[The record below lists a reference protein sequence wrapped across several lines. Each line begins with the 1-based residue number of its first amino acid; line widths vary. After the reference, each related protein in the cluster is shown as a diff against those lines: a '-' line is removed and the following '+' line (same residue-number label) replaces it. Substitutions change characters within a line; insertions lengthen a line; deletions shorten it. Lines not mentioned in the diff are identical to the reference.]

1 MPVKIRVYGLLRTMI
16 EESPFSVE
24 FPGGSLADLVERLSR
39 ERSEEFRKE
48 LLDEEGNLD
57 YAYMVIVSGER
68 VTDIAA
74 PIKPD
79 DEVVITSMLA
89 GG

>member
-1 MPVKIRVYGLLRTMI
+1 MPVKIRVYGLLRTLI
-16 EESPFSVE
+16 NESPISMD
-24 FPGGSLADLVERLSR
+24 FPGGSLADLVDRLSR

-48 LLDEEGNLD
+48 LLDDEGNLD
-57 YAYMVIVSGER
+57 YAYMVMVGGER
-68 VTDIAA
+68 VTDIRA